1 MFSLLLMAGGVHL
14 AFPQGTPLSGVV
26 NDYARIVSIDAAD
39 RVTVDDASAF
49 SEGDTVLVIQM
60 KGVTILGDDNESFG
74 DRQDWGGAGKYEFI
88 LISSVTGNQVT
99 FTHELQNIGSYQA
112 DGSMQLV
119 RVPGVDKAEVTAT
132 LTCYP
137 WDGEK
142 GGVVALFVS
151 NTLVLNADINV
162 SAKGFRGG
170 SDDQGDGVCSD
181 TDPALYDDYFYDV
194 SSQRSGRKG
203 EGIASFIDGVGP
215 YGSAYLKGRGKLLNG
230 GGGGNAQYSGG
241 GGGGNMG
248 AGGEG
253 GDEICSDLNFFGGR
267 GGISLALSDIN
278 YIPARRLVA
287 GGGGGASTYMNPGEA
302 TEGGNAGGM
311 VIIVA
316 DSIAGN
322 GFRILARGG
331 SAANVTTSTGG
342 AGGGGA
348 GGTVALEIRS
358 YHTSSLDVDVSG
370 GKGGD
375 GYCSGSGGGG
385 GGGLIWHKGPA
396 LPGNVN
402 KVISG
407 GQGGYDYECG
417 ISGSHGQGGTDGMVS
432 TDLDVVITGFLF
444 NTIKW
449 TSTNDLTDTI
459 CEGTV
464 PSMIIGSEPKG
475 GIPPYSFTWQYSTD
489 QLTWNDIPGAT
500 GENYVP
506 TSPLADTT
514 WYRRIV
520 QDMSVPQ
527 IVDVSKPV
535 VVNVHPALENYSIT
549 FEDTICYNQVPPLL
563 ESDVAEPTGGDG
575 IYAYRWE
582 ESHDAVNF
590 TGAAGTF
597 TGASYQPPALTQTTY
612 YRRWVYSGKCYE
624 VSDTVAITV
633 LPAITNNTISAG
645 QVICEGTAFALLDG
659 LPPANGDGTY
669 RFVWEESLDGTAYA
683 SAWGAVTDQEDYQP
697 DALGDPAFPSQSAR
711 YFRRVV
717 YSGSDDVCQSI
728 SDTLTLIQWPAIAN
742 NTFVTDQV
750 ICEGDIP
757 LDVTG
762 DDVSGG
768 KPDTYLY
775 QWQDS
780 LSGGTWQDISGA
792 GSRDLIFS
800 SPLTDTVFL
809 RRIVTSDV
817 CQDISGVDTI
827 SVHPALQ
834 HTDIQTIS
842 GLYDTTICSG
852 QMPNPIVPESNPLSG
867 GTGTYTYLWEF
878 STDDGVTW
886 TPTGPDA
893 PGYSPG
899 ALTETTHFR
908 RTVISG
914 QCTETSAHEVVVNV
928 LPAITNNVIPDPG
941 TICSG
946 TNTILNPPEPL
957 GGAGEGSYTYYWE
970 QSTDNVNWVG
980 AEGTNNELTYST
992 PELTSPLYYRR
1003 TVTSGPAGCCQD
1015 ISPSVMVDIHPLPTA
1030 TITDPSMAVCNGTPV
1045 DITINLTGT
1054 APWDVTLTDGTV
1066 QYTEN
1071 AVGTAVY
1078 QYTVTPETSA
1088 ESEALVYTLYSVTDG
1103 NGCQADGSGMTGEA
1117 NIAVYSA
1124 PVADAGPDEEVC
1136 GLEYELQAGM
1146 NVGTG
1151 TWTFPAA
1158 VADVSDNTNP
1168 NKRVTVTEEGSHT
1181 FVWTVVN
1188 GPCPADNDE
1197 VIITFWNEVS
1207 AVTFPGDTVLE
1218 PYANEVELT
1227 ADVEDPEIGT
1237 YLWSAE
1243 PGSPIV
1249 FSPDN
1254 SETALLTHLEV
1265 GTQTVFFTITHG
1277 ACEEVY
1283 SMMITVPAF
1292 EAGARGLTPNGDG
1305 KNDYFRIYLPRDR
1318 NNELIIFNRWGNM
1331 VYREEN
1337 FMRDDQT
1344 GWDGRNLNGELLPD
1358 DTYYYIIKVDGD
1370 STRSG
1375 FILIRG
1381 TER

>member
-1 MFSLLLMAGGVHL
+1 MHR

-39 RVTVDDASAF
+39 QVTVDDASAF
-49 SEGDTVLVIQM
+49 SAGDTVLVIQM
-60 KGVTILGDDNESFG
+60 KGVTILGDDDASFG
-74 DRQDWGGAGKYEFI
+74 DRQEWGGVGKYEFI
-88 LISSVTGNQVT
+88 LIASVTGNQVT
-99 FTHELQNIGSYQA
+99 FTHEMQNFASYQA

-119 RVPGVDKAEVTAT
+119 RVPGYDKAQVTGT
-132 LTCYP
+132 LTCDP

-142 GGVVALFVS
+142 GGVLALFVS
-151 NTLVLNADINV
+151 NTLVLNANIDV
-162 SAKGFRGG
+162 SDEGLLSGPA
-170 SDDQGDGVCSD
+170 DQGDGACSTTD
-181 TDPALYDDYFYDV
+181 TDLYDGYFYDA
-194 SSQRSGRKG
+194 SSLRAGNKG
-203 EGIASFIDGVGP
+203 EGIVSFIDGEGP
-215 YGSAYLKGRGKLLNG
+215 YGSAYQKGRGRLLNG
-230 GGGGNAQYSGG
+230 GGGGNARYSGG

-253 GDEICSDLNFFGGR
+253 GEETCTDLNFFGGK
-267 GGISLALSDIN
+267 GGISLALSDVN
-278 YIPARRLVA
+278 YITDRRLVM
-287 GGGGGASTYMNPGEA
+287 GGGGGASTYLNPGDA
-302 TEGGNAGGM
+302 TDGGNGGGM

-322 GFRILARGG
+322 GFSILARGG
-331 SAANVTTSTGG
+331 TASNVTTSTGG

-348 GGTVALEIRS
+348 GGTIALEIRS
-358 YHTSSLDVDVSG
+358 YHTSSLEVDVSG

-385 GGGLIWHKGPA
+385 GGGLIWHTGTA

-417 ISGSHGQGGTDGMVS
+417 ITGSHGQGGTDGTVS

-449 TSTNDLTDTI
+449 ASTNDLTDTI

-475 GIPPYSFTWQYSTD
+475 GTTPYSYTWQYSTD
-489 QLTWNDIPGAT
+489 QSTWNDISGAT

-506 TSPLADTT
+506 AAPLADTT

-535 VVNVHPALENYSIT
+535 VVNVHPALEDYSIT
-549 FEDTICYNQVPPLL
+549 FEDTICYNQTPSLL
-563 ESDVAEPTGGDG
+563 EPDVPVPTGGDG
-575 IYAYRWE
+575 TYAYRWE
-582 ESHDAVNF
+582 ESPDEVNF
-590 TGAAGTF
+590 TEATGTF
-597 TGASYQPPALTQTTY
+597 TGASYQPPVLTQTMY

-624 VSDTVAITV
+624 VSDTVTITV
-633 LPAITNNTISAG
+633 LPAITNNTISAD
-645 QVICEGTAFALLDG
+645 QVICEGSAFALLNG
-659 LPPANGDGTY
+659 LPPSNGDGTY
-669 RFVWEESLDGTAYA
+669 RFVWEESLDGNTYAGAY
-683 SAWGAVTDQEDYQP
+683 GVTDQEDYQP
-697 DALGDPAFPSQSAR
+697 DALGDPAFPSQSER

-728 SDTLTLIQWPAIAN
+728 SDTVTLIQWPAIAN

-757 LDVTG
+757 MDVTG
-762 DDVSGG
+762 GDASGG
-768 KPDTYLY
+768 KPATYLY

-792 GSRDLIFS
+792 NSRDLSFS
-800 SPLTDTVFL
+800 SPLTDSLFI
-809 RRIVTSDV
+809 RRMVTSDV

-842 GLYDTTICSG
+842 GLYDTTICTG
-852 QMPNPIVPESNPLSG
+852 QTPNPIVPESDPLSG
-867 GTGTYTYLWEF
+867 GTGIYTYVWEF
-878 STDDGVTW
+878 STDNGVTW

-893 PGYSPG
+893 PDYSPG
-899 ALTETTHFR
+899 ALTDTTRFR

-914 QCTETSAHEVVVNV
+914 QCMETSAHEVVVNV
-928 LPAITNNVIPDPG
+928 LPEITKNVIPDPG
-941 TICSG
+941 AICSG
-946 TNTILNPPEPL
+946 TNTTLNPPEPE
-957 GGAGEGSYTYYWE
+957 GGAGEGSYAYYWE
-970 QSTDNVNWVG
+970 QSTDNVSWVG
-980 AEGTNNELTYST
+980 ADGTRDELTYTT
-992 PELTSPLYYRR
+992 PALTSPLYYRR
-1003 TVTSGPAGCCQD
+1003 TVTSGPEGCCSD
-1015 ISPSVMVDIHPLPTA
+1015 TSPSVLVDIHPLPTA
-1030 TITDPSMAVCNGTPV
+1030 AITDPAVEVCSGTNA
-1045 DITINLTGT
+1045 DITISLTGT
-1054 APWDVTLTDGTV
+1054 APWDVTLTDGTG

-1071 AVGTAVY
+1071 DIGTAGY
-1078 QYTVTPETSA
+1078 QHSVTPETSS
-1088 ESEALVYTLYSVTDG
+1088 ESESLVYTLYSVTDG
-1103 NGCQADGSGMTGEA
+1103 NGCQADGLGMTGQA
-1117 NIAVYSA
+1117 NITVYGV

-1136 GLEYELQAGM
+1136 GLEYTLQAGM

-1151 TWTFPAA
+1151 TWTFPEA

-1168 NKRVTVTEEGSHT
+1168 YKTVTVTEEGAHT
-1181 FVWTVVN
+1181 FTWSVVN
-1188 GPCPADNDE
+1188 GPCPADHDD
-1197 VIITFWNEVS
+1197 VTITFWDEVS

-1227 ADVEDPEIGT
+1227 AEVDDPEIGT

-1249 FSPDN
+1249 FNPDN
-1254 SETALLTHLEV
+1254 AETTLLTHLKV
-1265 GTQTVFFTITHG
+1265 GAQTVFFTITNG

-1292 EAGARGLTPNGDG
+1292 EAGSRGLTPNGDG

-1318 NNELIIFNRWGNM
+1318 YNELVIFNRWGNM

-1337 FMRDDQT
+1337 FMREDQT
-1344 GWDGRNLNGELLPD
+1344 GWDGRNLNGELLPE

-1381 TER
+1381 TE

>member
-1 MFSLLLMAGGVHL
+1 MMFSLLLMAGGMHW

-39 RVTVDDASAF
+39 QVTVDDASAF

-60 KGVTILGDDNESFG
+60 KGVEILGSNDNNFG
-74 DRQDWGGAGKYEFI
+74 SKQGWGGVGKYEFI
-88 LISSVTGNQVT
+88 RIASVSGNQVS
-99 FTHELQNIGSYQA
+99 FTNELQNFASYQV

-119 RVPGVDKAEVTAT
+119 RVPGYDKAEVTGT
-132 LTCYP
+132 LTCDP

-142 GGVVALFVS
+142 GGVLALFVS
-151 NTLVLNADINV
+151 NTLVLNADIDV
-162 SAKGFRGG
+162 SARGLLGG
-170 SDDQGDGVCSD
+170 SADQGDGVCSE
-181 TDPALYDDYFYDV
+181 TDPDLYDDYYYDA
-194 SSQRSGRKG
+194 SSQRAGNKG
-203 EGIASFIDGVGP
+203 EGIVSFIDGVGS
-215 YGSAYLKGRGKLLNG
+215 YNSAYQKGRGRLYNG
-230 GGGGNAQYSGG
+230 GGGGNGRYSGG

-248 AGGEG
+248 KG
-253 GDEICSDLNFFGGR
+253 GDAGNENCTSLYFLGGY
-267 GGISLALSDIN
+267 GGNGFTASDIN
-278 YIPARRLVA
+278 YVSVRRLVM
-287 GGGGGASTYMNPGEA
+287 GGGGGSSTWQNPGDA
-302 TEGGNAGGM
+302 TDGGNGGGM
-311 VIIVA
+311 IVLVA
-316 DSIAGN
+316 DSIVGN
-322 GFRILARGG
+322 GHRILAMGG
-331 SAANVTTSTGG
+331 SVLATATFTGG

-348 GGTVALEIRS
+348 GGTVGIEVRS
-358 YHTSSLDVDVSG
+358 YHTSLLEVNVTG

-375 GYCSGSGGGG
+375 GDCSGPGGGG
-385 GGGLIWHKGPA
+385 GGGLIWHKGTS
-396 LPGNVN
+396 LPGNV
-402 KVISG
+402 ISLADGGLG
-407 GQGGYDYECG
+407 GQDYGCG
-417 ISGSHGQGGTDGMVS
+417 DFGINGNNGEVTSN
-432 TDLDVVITGFLF
+432 LDVVITGFLF

-449 TSTNDLTDTI
+449 ASTNDLTDTI

-475 GIPPYSFTWQYSTD
+475 GTTPYSYTWQYSTD
-489 QLTWNDIPGAT
+489 QSIWNDISGAT

-506 TSPLADTT
+506 TVPLADTT

-520 QDMSVPQ
+520 RDMSVPQ

-535 VVNVHPALENYSIT
+535 VVNVHPALADYSIT
-549 FEDTICYNQVPPLL
+549 FEDTICHNQVPPVL
-563 ESDVAEPTGGDG
+563 EPDVAVPTGGDG

-582 ESHDAVNF
+582 ESLDDVNF
-590 TGAAGTF
+590 TEAAGNF

-624 VSDTVAITV
+624 VSDTVTITV
-633 LPAITNNTISAG
+633 LPAITNNTISAD
-645 QVICEGTAFALLDG
+645 QVICEGSAFALLDG

-669 RFVWEESLDGTAYA
+669 RFVWEESLDGNTYA
-683 SAWGAVTDQEDYQP
+683 SAYGAVTDQEDYQP
-697 DALGDPAFPSQSAR
+697 DAVGDPAFPSQTAR

-717 YSGSDDVCQSI
+717 YSGSDNVCQSI
-728 SDTLTLIQWPAIAN
+728 SDTVTLIQWPAIAN

-757 LDVTG
+757 LDLIG
-762 DDVSGG
+762 DDASGG

-780 LSGGTWQDISGA
+780 LSGGTWQDIPEA
-792 GSRDLIFS
+792 NFRDLTFS
-800 SPLTDTVFL
+800 SPLTDTLFI
-809 RRIVTSDV
+809 RRVVISDV

-852 QMPNPIVPESNPLSG
+852 QTPNPIVPEPAPLSG
-867 GTGTYTYLWEF
+867 GTGIYTYVWEF

-886 TPTGPDA
+886 IPTGPDA
-893 PGYSPG
+893 PDYSPG
-899 ALTETTHFR
+899 ALTETTRFR
-908 RTVISG
+908 RSVISG

-928 LPAITNNVIPDPG
+928 LPVITNNVIPDPG
-941 TICSG
+941 GICSG
-946 TNTILNPPEPL
+946 STTTLNPPEPA
-957 GGAGEGSYTYYWE
+957 GGAGEDSYTYYWE
-970 QSTDNVNWVG
+970 QSTDNVNWIG
-980 AEGTNNELTYST
+980 ADGTRNEVTYTT
-992 PELTSPLYYRR
+992 PALTSPLYYRR
-1003 TVTSGPAGCCQD
+1003 TVTSGPNGCCQD
-1015 ISPSVMVDIHPLPTA
+1015 ISPSVLVDIYPLPTA
-1030 TITDPSMAVCNGTPV
+1030 TITDPAIPVCSGAPV
-1045 DITINLTGT
+1045 DITISLTGT
-1054 APWDVTLTDGTV
+1054 APWDVTLTDGTG

-1071 AVGTAVY
+1071 AIGTAVY
-1078 QYTVTPETSA
+1078 QHPVTPETSS

-1117 NIAVYSA
+1117 NITVYGI

-1151 TWTFPAA
+1151 IWTFPAA

-1168 NKRVTVTEEGSHT
+1168 RKTVTVTEEGAHT
-1181 FVWTVVN
+1181 FIWTVVN

-1197 VIITFWNEVS
+1197 VTITFWNEVS
-1207 AVTFPGDTVLE
+1207 EVTFPGDTVLE

-1237 YLWSAE
+1237 CLWSAE

-1254 SETALLTHLEV
+1254 TETTLLTHLEV
-1265 GTQTVFFTITHG
+1265 GTHTVYFTITHG

-1283 SMMITVPAF
+1283 SMMITVPSF
-1292 EAGARGLTPNGDG
+1292 EAGSRGLTPNGDG

-1318 NNELIIFNRWGNM
+1318 YNELVIFNRWGNM

-1375 FILIRG
+1375 FIIIRG